1 MVQMERRQP
10 KFQPVKSVRRSLDPR
25 RIRLDLNQRRTTI
38 VYVPEGKRRS
48 VCGGSATN
56 EWTNV
61 EERKVERNGQRD
73 GQTDGR
79 VTQIGSAE
87 AMLRR
92 LGSSIE
98 SMVAHHSDVF
108 IVPFTKV
115 FTVFDSKQNI
125 STHTFSKNSS
135 IFLQDDSKV
144 GCTLSCH
151 LRVITVRIDSLVY
164 LVSLQTNDHFGNQ
177 EVRGPW
183 IPDYQLSSLI
193 SEKNSFTVIITYS
206 IDIYLIE
213 IPSVIRLRYLS
224 SEIRCTRSHC
234 FYYFRRYRAN
244 VVDRD
249 AVIFRQ

>member
-1 MVQMERRQP
+1 MERHQP

-25 RIRLDLNQRRTTI
+25 RIRLDLNQRRTTT
-38 VYVPEGKRRS
+38 VYVPEEKRRS

-108 IVPFTKV
+108 VVP
-115 FTVFDSKQNI
+115 
-125 STHTFSKNSS
+125 
-135 IFLQDDSKV
+135 
-144 GCTLSCH
+144 
-151 LRVITVRIDSLVY
+151 R
-164 LVSLQTNDHFGNQ
+164 SLQCSILNK
-177 EVRGPW
+177 
-183 IPDYQLSSLI
+183 I
-193 SEKNSFTVIITYS
+193 SKPTRSPKI
-206 IDIYLIE
+206 
-213 IPSVIRLRYLS
+213 LRY
-224 SEIRCTRSHC
+224 
-234 FYYFRRYRAN
+234 FYKTIAKLVAHFH
-244 VVDRD
+244 
-249 AVIFRQ
+249 VIYVL